1 MSTLSKL
8 EKYIPVLNHFIEN
21 VPDVPHNTV
30 QTYKEYFYIRKP
42 YTVLLFKNYEDAF
55 EMNQISHAFGIVNYG
70 KSSSITT
77 CVNGLSTN
85 NEMYQITPNEIFFS
99 SLIMNRDIDKG
110 EYFSLSIEHNLFL
123 KYEELHLLYRIKEPG
138 CTINI
143 KNL

>member
-1 MSTLSKL
+1 MYNKI
-8 EKYIPVLNHFIEN
+8 EAVIHVLNYFIEN

-30 QTYKEYFYIRKP
+30 QTYEEYFYIRKP
-42 YTVLLFKNYEDAF
+42 YSVLLFKNYEDAF

-70 KSSSITT
+70 KNSSMTT
-77 CVNGLSTN
+77 CVNGFGAN
-85 NEMYQITPNEIFFS
+85 GEMYQIAPDEIFFS

-123 KYEELHLLYRIKEPG
+123 KYEELNLLYKIKEPG